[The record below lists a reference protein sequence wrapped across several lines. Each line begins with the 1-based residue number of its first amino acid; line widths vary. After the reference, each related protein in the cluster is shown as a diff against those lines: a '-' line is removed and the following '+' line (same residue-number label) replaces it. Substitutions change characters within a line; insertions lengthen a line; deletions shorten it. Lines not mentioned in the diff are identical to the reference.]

1 MSCCIHN
8 ISHFFLRKKNLVN
21 NMCCSE
27 RFFSILFQGHLRTEY
42 SHLVTESEEEKIH
55 MAHAGRKRKNTER
68 QLLPSIFLSSLK
80 IIPTASGAS
89 DFLWCLLWT
98 QHHGS
103 HRSVLLNPHTLSS
116 KHRYK
121 ADTIIHFLV
130 EKPKCEMKNKRKHPI
145 PGLEP

>member
-1 MSCCIHN
+1 MHIVVSCCIHN

-68 QLLPSIFLSSLK
+68 QLLPSIFLSSLRSSPQHQEHQ
-80 IIPTASGAS
+80 ISFGAYFEPS
-89 DFLWCLLWT
+89 IMVVIGLYYLTPAPCPQSTVIKLI
-98 QHHGS
+98 
-103 HRSVLLNPHTLSS
+103 LSS
-116 KHRYK
+116 
-121 ADTIIHFLV
+121 IS
-130 EKPKCEMKNKRKHPI
+130 
-145 PGLEP
+145 